1 MKTARTLAVLGAL
14 AFTIA
19 CGASAPEQRAE
30 AAATTPARNPLEI
43 TADKGL
49 LARLTFGTPAL
60 ETVAISQTVAARVE
74 VDQTRVTRVG
84 SPVMGRIAQLLVTE
98 GQTVRRGELLALLNS
113 TGLND
118 AQLAFLKALSD
129 RLVSER
135 AVDRAMQMLKADV
148 IGVAELQRREAEL
161 AQARAEFDAAR
172 DQLELLGMPS
182 DAIDQLEKERK
193 INSVSRMVAP
203 MSGTVL
209 SRMLTLGQVI
219 QPADTVFEIA
229 DLSHVWLQADVPEQ
243 NAGHL
248 RVGTQVD
255 AEVAALPGVKIEGTL
270 SFVSAT
276 VNPET
281 RTVRVRMDL
290 PNPDGRF
297 KPAML
302 ATVTLRDQPAQQH
315 VVPGTAII
323 REGNDEFV
331 FIQTDEDT
339 FLLRPVK
346 LGAELGARRVLLDG
360 VRAGERIV
368 LDGAFHLNNERRRQ
382 LLRGSDEG

>member
-1 MKTARTLAVLGAL
+1 MKIMHLLALTASLAIV
-14 AFTIA
+14 TA
-19 CGASAPEQRAE
+19 CG
-30 AAATTPARNPLEI
+30 TPAAETAPASTDAARPAANPYEI
-43 TADKGL
+43 TADAKL
-49 LARLTFGTPAL
+49 LERIK
-60 ETVAISQTVAARVE
+60 VADATTAMVSLSQTVAARIE

-84 SPVMGRIAQLLVTE
+84 SPVMGRISQLAVTE
-98 GQTVRRGELLALLNS
+98 GQNVRRGELLATLNS

-129 RLVSER
+129 RMVSER
-135 AVDRAMQMLKADV
+135 AVDRAMQLLKADV

-182 DAIDQLEKERK
+182 DAIDQLEKSRQ
-193 INSVSRMVAP
+193 INSVSRLVSP

-229 DLSHVWLQADVPEQ
+229 DLSTLWLQADVPEQ

-248 RVGTQVD
+248 SVGTAVS
-255 AEVAALPGVKIEGTL
+255 AEVSALPGVKIEGTL

-276 VNPET
+276 VNPDT

-290 PNPDGRF
+290 PNPNGRF

-302 ATVTLRDQPAQQH
+302 ATVMLKDTPAEQP
-315 VVPGTAII
+315 VVPTSSVI
-323 REGNDEFV
+323 REGDGEYVFV
-331 FIQTDEDT
+331 ALDADT
-339 FLLRPVK
+339 FVLRPVK
-346 LGAELGARRVLLDG
+346 LGAEVDGRRVLLEG
-360 VRAGERIV
+360 LKAGERIV
-368 LDGAFHLNNERRRQ
+368 VDGAFHLNNERRRQ
-382 LLRGSDEG
+382 LVRGEEA